1 MLMVIDIGNTRTKW
15 AEVAEDGSLSAF
27 DMTPNITIAKS
38 ALKNRLVQAEKVVI
52 ANVAGEAIAQQ
63 LIALMP
69 AHVTPCF
76 AKATEEACDVINRY
90 QQPDTL
96 GIDRWAAAIAAWH
109 QYKQPTI
116 VVCAGTA
123 ITIDSI
129 SINTSLM
136 TTLLKSGN
144 NKKGLYLGGSIMPGL
159 HLIHDALV
167 NHTAKLADASAG
179 TITTFPD
186 NTVDAMQSGC
196 MHAVIGAILLASK
209 QLEKHCAF
217 LPKLIITGGD
227 AVKIAHALAPYQKRV
242 GVEGNLVL
250 NGLAL
255 LEKDGI

>member
-15 AEVAEDGSLSAF
+15 AEVADDGSLSEF
-27 DMTPNITIAKS
+27 DMTPNITLTQS
-38 ALKNRLVQAEKVVI
+38 VLKNRLAQAGKVVV

-69 AHVTPCF
+69 EHVTPHF
-76 AKATEEACDVINRY
+76 VNASEEACDVINCY
-90 QQPDTL
+90 QQSDAL

-109 QYKQPTI
+109 RYKQPTI

-129 SINTSLM
+129 SMHTSLI
-136 TTLLKSGN
+136 TTLLKSAN

-159 HLIHDALV
+159 HLMHDALV
-167 NHTAKLADASAG
+167 NHTAKLGNASTG
-179 TITTFPD
+179 TIKTFPT
-186 NTVDAMQSGC
+186 NTVDAIQTGC

-217 LPKLIITGGD
+217 LPKIIITGGD
-227 AVKIAHALAPYQKRV
+227 AIKIAHALAPHQKRV
-242 GVEGNLVL
+242 AVEDNLVL
-250 NGLAL
+250 HGLAL

>member
-15 AEVAEDGSLSAF
+15 AEVVDDGRLSEF
-27 DMTPNITIAKS
+27 GMTPNVTMAES
-38 ALKNRLVQAEKVVI
+38 ALKNRLAQAEKVIV

-69 AHVTPCF
+69 HHLTPYF
-76 AKATEEACDVINRY
+76 ITATKEACDVMNGY
-90 QQPDTL
+90 QYPDAL

-129 SINTSLM
+129 SMNTSLM
-136 TTLLKSGN
+136 TTLLKSAS

-159 HLIHDALV
+159 HLMHDALV
-167 NHTAKLADASAG
+167 NQTAKLFNASAG
-179 TITTFPD
+179 AIKTFPT
-186 NTVDAMQSGC
+186 NTEDAIQSGC
-196 MHAVIGAILLASK
+196 MHAVIGAIVLASK

-217 LPKLIITGGD
+217 LPKLVITGGD
-227 AVKIAHALAPYQKRV
+227 AVKIAHAVKLHLKRV
-242 GVEGNLVL
+242 AVEDDLVL
-250 NGLAL
+250 QGLVL
-255 LEKDGI
+255 LEKDGL